1 MIKSC
6 FGPGLTTTTN
16 KRIVLLVFPMCLAVE
31 CLAQMVIT
39 KRAGGICHNNVE
51 LVIIKSHYQSLFG
64 DGIQLV
70 ETLFD
75 MSLMGLEV
83 MVEDMIGH

>member
-1 MIKSC
+1 
-6 FGPGLTTTTN
+6 
-16 KRIVLLVFPMCLAVE
+16 
-31 CLAQMVIT
+31 MVIT